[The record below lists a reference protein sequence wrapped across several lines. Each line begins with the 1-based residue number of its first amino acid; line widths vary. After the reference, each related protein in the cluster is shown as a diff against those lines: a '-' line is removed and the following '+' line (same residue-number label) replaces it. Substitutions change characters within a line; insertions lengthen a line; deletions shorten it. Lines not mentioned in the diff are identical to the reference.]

1 MPRDAGRGTTM
12 GHGNPAKL
20 SELSVGRVVVHSR
33 GPRTTGGGIVKVP
46 PQQLRLTTPNPLNL
60 LGQPF
65 KTDFGGDSSI
75 ILKNVLNR

>member
-46 PQQLRLTTPNPLNL
+46 PQQPLV
-60 LGQPF
+60 
-65 KTDFGGDSSI
+65 
-75 ILKNVLNR
+75 VL

>member
-46 PQQLRLTTPNPLNL
+46 PQQPKRVPPTLNL
-60 LGQPF
+60 EIAEVSLKSPIWQLVF
-65 KTDFGGDSSI
+65 K
-75 ILKNVLNR
+75 